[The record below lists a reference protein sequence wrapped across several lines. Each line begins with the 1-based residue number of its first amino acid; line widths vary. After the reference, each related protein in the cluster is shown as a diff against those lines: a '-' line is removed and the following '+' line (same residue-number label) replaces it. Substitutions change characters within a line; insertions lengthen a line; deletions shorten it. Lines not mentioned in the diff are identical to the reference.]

1 MKSLKNLYPHIIS
14 FENLLDAANKA
25 AKGKRERGYVLL
37 FFQKLEDNILELADE
52 LQTCRYSP
60 GQYRTFTIYEPK
72 KRMISAAPFRDRV
85 VHHALMNIIGPVL
98 ENSFIYDT
106 YANRKSKGTHR
117 AIRRYQAFLRQ
128 FDYALKCDIK
138 KYFPSIDHA
147 ILKTLL
153 RRRIADERTLWLLD
167 RIIDNSNEQ
176 EFVCDY
182 YFGDTLF
189 SPLERRKGLPI
200 GNLTSQFLANFYL
213 SDFDHFIKEELGC
226 KGYLRYVDDFVL
238 FDNSKYLLKERHYR
252 LTAYLDTLRLK
263 LNPARVMLYPCTV
276 GTAFLGQVIYRNHRR
291 LRGENVRKCRRRLK
305 AWEENPPENVEHR
318 IASWL
323 GHATQAD
330 ARGLVK
336 ALNLKLTDF
345 TPVVNSK
352 K

>member
-1 MKSLKNLYPHIIS
+1 M
-14 FENLLDAANKA
+14 
-25 AKGKRERGYVLL
+25 
-37 FFQKLEDNILELADE
+37 
-52 LQTCRYSP
+52 
-60 GQYRTFTIYEPK
+60 
-72 KRMISAAPFRDRV
+72 
-85 VHHALMNIIGPVL
+85 
-98 ENSFIYDT
+98 
-106 YANRKSKGTHR
+106 
-117 AIRRYQAFLRQ
+117 
-128 FDYALKCDIK
+128 
-138 KYFPSIDHA
+138 DHT

-213 SDFDHFIKEELGC
+213 NDFDHFIKEELGC

-238 FDNSKYLLKERHYR
+238 FGNSKYILQERHYR

-276 GTAFLGQVIYRNHRR
+276 GTAFLGQVIYRSHRR
-291 LRGENVRKCRRRLK
+291 LRGENVRKCRKRLK
-305 AWEENPPENVEHR
+305 DWEENPPENVEHR

-330 ARGLVK
+330 TRGLLR
-336 ALNLKLTDF
+336 ALNLEL
-345 TPVVNSK
+345 SSIE
-352 K
+352 